1 MSSLQRCP
9 HFGDFQSGIMFSTL
23 CPPYPTPFPVS
34 DLEYGLP
41 VQVRDHALSIK
52 DNLPQSDVNKEYYLQ
67 NVDNQV
73 RQGGDMAW

>member
-1 MSSLQRCP
+1 MYIYVHDGCLVLVP
-9 HFGDFQSGIMFSTL
+9 
-23 CPPYPTPFPVS
+23 

-41 VQVRDHALSIK
+41 VQVRDHGMNVK

-73 RQGGDMAW
+73 LLAVLRFM